1 MKKESFMNT
10 ITLDC
15 KGLACPAPVLRCK
28 EAVEKD
34 APETLVVTVDNA
46 AAKENVT
53 RFLGMKGYIVDA
65 AENAGVWTLTGV
77 RQGAP
82 ESAQSVKSESAPSP
96 GPAQDVPEK
105 TVVFI
110 TSAVVGKG
118 DDELGTKLMVNF
130 LGTLPE
136 LGDGLWRIILLN
148 GGVKL
153 AIPGAASFDKLKAL
167 ADGGVDILVCG
178 TCLEFFGLLEKKGV
192 GQTTNMLDVVT
203 SLQLATKVIQV

>member
-1 MKKESFMNT
+1 MNT

-34 APETLVVTVDNA
+34 APETLVVTVDNP

-53 RFLGMKGYIVDA
+53 RFLGMKGYAVEVADK
-65 AENAGVWTLTGV
+65 AGEWVLTAS

-82 ESAQSVKSESAPSP
+82 ETASPAENPASSPSGDQP
-96 GPAQDVPEK
+96 GK
-105 TVVFI
+105 TVAFI
-110 TSAVVGKG
+110 TSAVVGSG
-118 DDELGTKLMVNF
+118 DDELGAKLMFNF

-136 LGDGLWRIILLN
+136 LGDELWRIILVN
-148 GGVKL
+148 GAVKL
-153 AIPGAASFDKLKAL
+153 AVPGDPAFDKLKAL
-167 ADGGVDILVCG
+167 ADAGVSILVCG

-203 SLQLATKVIQV
+203 SLQLASKVIQV